1 MRLKAKEIAK
11 ELGVS
16 PATVSLALNDRPGIN
31 QETKQRILTYIQERE
46 EEIRQEKEQEHQGS
60 KGSILMLNYVKNG
73 IIMNQK
79 IRQSNNQPTFNGE
92 IEKQVKKAGYQFCFR
107 SFQESVQEVDEIL
120 DECRKLDVKGIYIMA
135 VEMNRGDIY
144 PFLQLQVPIV
154 TGDNLFYKEEI
165 DSFLIDNREGIARA
179 VDYLID
185 KGHSHIVYLAENV
198 DIFNFV
204 ERRTA
209 FVLEMARR
217 ECGDASHRIRHLGSN
232 VDEVYESMLRYLDE
246 GLKGTTAF
254 VLESSVISLGVS
266 KALLERQVRIP
277 KDISLIGFDAL
288 PPISPPGVNLT
299 LIKGTHT
306 KRHIAAIKHLMRHI
320 EDENE
325 EIVKVYYKTR
335 LLEGNSVFDKTKY
348 IYSK

>member
-16 PATVSLALNDRPGIN
+16 EATVSLALNDRPGIN
-31 QETKQRILTYIQERE
+31 KETKRRILTYIRERE
-46 EEIRQEKEQEHQGS
+46 EEIRQKEEQKQQES
-60 KGSILMLNYVKNG
+60 KGGILMLNYVKNG

-79 IRQSNNQPTFNGE
+79 IRQTNRQQLFNTE
-92 IEKQVKKAGYQFCFR
+92 IEKLVKKAGYQFYFR
-107 SFQESVQEVDEIL
+107 IFQEQIQEVDEIL
-120 DECRKLDVKGIYIMA
+120 KECKKLDIRGIYIMA
-135 VEMNRGDIY
+135 AEMNKGDIY
-144 PFLQLQVPIV
+144 PFLQLQIPIV
-154 TGDNLFYKEEI
+154 TGDNLFYEEEI
-165 DSFLIDNREGIARA
+165 DSFLIDNREGIAKA

-232 VDEVYESMLRYLDE
+232 VDEVYESMVRYLDE
-246 GLKGTTAF
+246 GIRGTTAF

-266 KALLERQVRIP
+266 KALLERRVRIP
-277 KDISLIGFDAL
+277 RDISLIGFDAL
-288 PPISPPGVNLT
+288 PPVSLLGVDLT

-306 KRHIAAIKHLMRHI
+306 KRHMAGIKHLMRHI

-325 EIVKVYYKTR
+325 EIMKVYYKTR